1 MSLTWTN
8 ERVRLRDLKPWE
20 HNPRQITKRAAQR
33 LLNSWRDYGQVQMI
47 VVGPNNEVYD
57 GHQRLSALKVVYGD
71 DYEVE
76 VRRASRSLTD
86 EERRRLVVLLH
97 ASATGSWNWDE
108 LAGWDAQQLIEWGL
122 DRDTLAQWR
131 LDTAGLWELLE
142 SERAAFQHPEYGVP
156 DTELRNLIYRTIKV
170 HFETEEAVQVFAELI
185 GQKIT
190 DRTKFIWFPYR
201 EEKPSLSCEAADE
214 S

>member
-8 ERVRLRDLKPWE
+8 ERVKLRDLKPWE

-33 LLNSWRDYGQVQMI
+33 LLDSWRDYGQVQMI
-47 VVGPNNEVYD
+47 VVGPDNEVYD
-57 GHQRLSALKVVYGD
+57 GHQRLSVLKAVYGD
-71 DYEVE
+71 NYEVE
-76 VRRASRSLTD
+76 VRRATRALTE
-86 EERRRLVVLLH
+86 EERQRLTILLH

-122 DRDTLAQWR
+122 DKETLAQWR
-131 LDTAGLWELLE
+131 LDTAGLWELLG
-142 SERAAFQHPEYGVP
+142 SERAMLPHPEYGVP
-156 DTELRNLIYRTIKV
+156 DTESRDLIYRTIKV
-170 HFETEEAVQVFAELI
+170 HFETEEAVQAFAELI

-201 EEKPSLSCEAADE
+201 EKQPSLSCEAADE

>member
-33 LLNSWRDYGQVQMI
+33 LLDSWRDYGQVQLV
-47 VVGPNNEVYD
+47 VVGPDNEVYD
-57 GHQRLSALKVVYGD
+57 GHQRLSALKAVYGD
-71 DYEVE
+71 NYEIE
-76 VRRASRSLTD
+76 VRRASRALTD
-86 EERRRLVVLLH
+86 EERRRLTILIH
-97 ASATGSWNWDE
+97 ASATGAWNWDE
-108 LAGWDAQQLIEWGL
+108 LAGWEAQQLIEWGL

-131 LDTAGLWELLE
+131 LDTAGLWSLLG
-142 SERAAFQHPEYGVP
+142 SEKASHPHPEYGVP
-156 DTELRNLIYRTIKV
+156 DTESCNLIYRTIKV
-170 HFETEEAVQVFAELI
+170 HFETEEAVQEFARLI

-190 DRTKFIWFPYR
+190 ERTKFIWFPYR
-201 EEKPSLSCEAADE
+201 EEQSALSCEAVDE